1 MKKFIMISEDD
12 YEDLFNDIEET
23 IEILGYNS
31 FIDDKRDL
39 MDFINYAVKN
49 LSKILNKMEVTL
61 NIQAKF

>member
-23 IEILGYNS
+23 IEMLGYNS

-61 NIQAKF
+61 NIQTKF